1 MESTMTP
8 EPGSAVV
15 PGTDLRQ
22 HARTL
27 VRVHDAVMGGVVPP
41 ARPRPLVSRSWR
53 RVLAFGLD
61 PTHANARAPL
71 PRSEVERRRRSSPLS
86 LVVDEIRSVLTS
98 VADASRFI
106 VVVTD
111 ADGVILWRE
120 GSARVL
126 CRADDLGFTEGA
138 TWTEDHVGTNA
149 IGTALAEQAPVQLF
163 SAEHFEEG
171 QHPWY
176 CTASPVHDPRTGAL
190 LGVVDVSGPA
200 LTLHPALVALVDT
213 ATKLAEA
220 RLWRHHEQ
228 SLHRLR
234 RSAEPVLA
242 ATSGPLLLVD
252 DDGWVAHHSGVL
264 VKDRIAAPRE
274 DRPLTV
280 PGLGLCLPERLGE
293 GWLVRP
299 GHAPTAM
306 AARLTRVDG
315 DDVLEVAGAGDGGG
329 WRASLTPRH
338 ATILRL
344 LAAAGTAGMG
354 AAELSRALYGD
365 DAHRVTVRAELSRLR
380 RVVGALVTT
389 GPYRVADGVGLVCD
403 PLPPG
408 ETRDRSQAP
417 DASGR

>member
-1 MESTMTP
+1 MRP
-8 EPGSAVV
+8 YAGGAVA
-15 PGTDLRQ
+15 PGTDLGQ
-22 HARTL
+22 HAREL
-27 VRVHDAVMGGVVPP
+27 HRVHDAVMGGTTPP
-41 ARPRPLVSRSWR
+41 APPRPVVQRSWT
-53 RVLAFGLD
+53 RVLRLGLD
-61 PTHANARAPL
+61 PTRVNARDPL
-71 PRSEVERRRRSSPLS
+71 PWAEVEHRRCGSPLA

-111 ADGVILWRE
+111 ADGIILWRE
-120 GSARVL
+120 GSAGVL
-126 CRADDLGFTEGA
+126 RRADHLGFVEGA

-176 CTASPVHDPRTGAL
+176 CTCSPVHDPRTGEL

-213 ATKLAEA
+213 ATRLAEA

-234 RSAEPVLA
+234 RSAEHVLA
-242 ATSGPLLLVD
+242 TTTGPLLLVD
-252 DDGWVAHHSGVL
+252 DDGWVAHYSGVM
-264 VKDRIAAPRE
+264 VRDRIAAPRQ

-299 GHAPTAM
+299 DERPTALS
-306 AARLTRVDG
+306 ARLRVVG
-315 DDVLEVAGAGDGGG
+315 GEQVLEVSGGPGDTGG
-329 WRASLTPRH
+329 WRVSLTPRH
-338 ATILRL
+338 AEILRL
-344 LAAAGTAGMG
+344 LAAAGPDGLR
-354 AAELSRALYGD
+354 AARLSRAVFGD
-365 DAHRVTVRAELSRLR
+365 DEHQVTVRAEVSRLR
-380 RVVGALVTT
+380 RAVGALVAAS
-389 GPYRVADGVGLVCD
+389 PYRIADGVRLVCD
-403 PLPPG
+403 
-408 ETRDRSQAP
+408 ET
-417 DASGR
+417 

>member
-1 MESTMTP
+1 MTP
-8 EPGSAVV
+8 YRAGSAVV
-15 PGTDLRQ
+15 PGTDLGQ
-22 HARTL
+22 HARAL
-27 VRVHDAVMGGVVPP
+27 RRVHDAVMGGAAPP
-41 ARPRPLVSRSWR
+41 APLRPLVSRSWT
-53 RVLAFGLD
+53 RVIGFGLD
-61 PTHANARAPL
+61 PTHANARDPL
-71 PRSEVERRRRSSPLS
+71 PWAEVERRRHHSPLA
-86 LVVDEIRSVLTS
+86 LVIDEIRSVLTS

-120 GSARVL
+120 GSAAVL
-126 CRADDLGFTEGA
+126 RKADGLGFTEGA

-200 LTLHPALVALVDT
+200 LTLHPALIALVDT

-228 SLHRLR
+228 SLQRLR
-234 RSAEPVLA
+234 RSAEHVLA
-242 ATSGPLLLVD
+242 TTSGPVLLVD
-252 DDGWVAHHSGVL
+252 DDGWVAHYSGVL
-264 VKDRIAAPRE
+264 VRDRIAAPRP

-299 GHAPTAM
+299 DERRTTLT
-306 AARLTRVDG
+306 ARLVTVG
-315 DDVLEVAGAGDGGG
+315 GEAVLEVSGSADGGAG

-338 ATILRL
+338 AAVLRL
-344 LAAAGTAGMG
+344 LAGAGADGMSAAA
-354 AAELSRALYGD
+354 LSRALFGD
-365 DAHRVTVRAELSRLR
+365 EEHQVTVRAEVSRLR
-380 RVVGALVTT
+380 RVVGALVAAA
-389 GPYRVADGVGLVCD
+389 PYRVAEGVHLTCD
-403 PLPPG
+403 P
-408 ETRDRSQAP
+408 A
-417 DASGR
+417 

>member
-1 MESTMTP
+1 MTP
-8 EPGSAVV
+8 YSAGSAVV
-15 PGTDLRQ
+15 PGTDLGQ
-22 HARTL
+22 HARAL
-27 VRVHDAVMGGVVPP
+27 RRVHDAVMGG
-41 ARPRPLVSRSWR
+41 ARPSAPVRPLVSRSWT
-53 RVLAFGLD
+53 RVLGFGLD
-61 PTHANARAPL
+61 PTHANARDPL
-71 PRSEVERRRRSSPLS
+71 PRSEVERRRHHSPLA
-86 LVVDEIRSVLTS
+86 LVVDEIRTVLTS

-120 GSARVL
+120 GSSGVL
-126 CRADDLGFTEGA
+126 RRADSLGFTEGA

-200 LTLHPALVALVDT
+200 LTLHPALIALVDT

-228 SLHRLR
+228 SLQRLR
-234 RSAEPVLA
+234 RSAEHVLA
-242 ATSGPLLLVD
+242 TTTGPVLLVD
-252 DDGWVAHHSGVL
+252 DEGWVAHYSGVL
-264 VKDRIAAPRE
+264 VRDRIAAPRP

-280 PGLGLCLPERLGE
+280 PGLGMCLPERLGE

-299 GHAPTAM
+299 DGRGTSLT
-306 AARLTRVDG
+306 ARLVSVG
-315 DDVLEVAGAGDGGG
+315 GEAVLEVSGAPGDDAG

-338 ATILRL
+338 AAILRL
-344 LAAAGTAGMG
+344 LAGAGAEGMTAAT
-354 AAELSRALYGD
+354 LSRALFGD
-365 DAHRVTVRAELSRLR
+365 EEHQVTVRAEVSRLR
-380 RVVGALVTT
+380 RVVGALVAAA
-389 GPYRVADGVGLVCD
+389 PYRVAEGVRLTCD
-403 PLPPG
+403 P
-408 ETRDRSQAP
+408 
-417 DASGR
+417 

>member
-1 MESTMTP
+1 M
-8 EPGSAVV
+8 
-15 PGTDLRQ
+15 
-22 HARTL
+22 
-27 VRVHDAVMGGVVPP
+27 
-41 ARPRPLVSRSWR
+41 
-53 RVLAFGLD
+53 
-61 PTHANARAPL
+61 
-71 PRSEVERRRRSSPLS
+71 
-86 LVVDEIRSVLTS
+86 LTS

-111 ADGVILWRE
+111 AEGVILWRE
-120 GSARVL
+120 GSAGVL
-126 CRADDLGFTEGA
+126 RKADTLGFTEGA

-200 LTLHPALVALVDT
+200 LTLHPALIALVDT

-228 SLHRLR
+228 SLQRLR
-234 RSAEPVLA
+234 RSAEHVLA
-242 ATSGPLLLVD
+242 TTTGPVLLVD
-252 DDGWVAHHSGVL
+252 DDGWVAHYSGVL
-264 VKDRIAAPRE
+264 VRDRIAAPRP

-299 GHAPTAM
+299 DERGTSLT
-306 AARLTRVDG
+306 ARLVSVG
-315 DDVLEVAGAGDGGG
+315 GEAVLEVSGAPGGDAG

-338 ATILRL
+338 AAILRL
-344 LAAAGTAGMG
+344 LAGAGSEGMTAAA
-354 AAELSRALYGD
+354 LSRALFGD
-365 DAHRVTVRAELSRLR
+365 EEHQVTVRAEVSRLR
-380 RVVGALVTT
+380 RVVGALVAAA
-389 GPYRVADGVGLVCD
+389 PYRVAEGVRLTCD
-403 PLPPG
+403 P
-408 ETRDRSQAP
+408 
-417 DASGR
+417 

>member
-1 MESTMTP
+1 MTP
-8 EPGSAVV
+8 NAGGAVV

-27 VRVHDAVMGGVVPP
+27 LRAHDAVMGGGEPP
-41 ARPRPLVSRSWR
+41 DRVRPLVSRSWN
-53 RVLAFGLD
+53 RVLGFGLD
-61 PTHANARAPL
+61 PTHANARDPL
-71 PRSEVERRRRSSPLS
+71 PRAEVERRRRLSPLA

-111 ADGVILWRE
+111 AEGVILWRE
-120 GSARVL
+120 GSAVVL
-126 CRADDLGFTEGA
+126 CRADALGFTEGA

-149 IGTALAEQAPVQLF
+149 IGTALAEQSPVQLF

-200 LTLHPALVALVDT
+200 LTLHPALVSLVST
-213 ATKLAEA
+213 ATQLAEA
-220 RLWRHHEQ
+220 RLWRHHEE
-228 SLHRLR
+228 SLRRLR
-234 RSAEPVLA
+234 RSAEHVLST
-242 ATSGPLLLVD
+242 TSGPLLLVD
-252 DDGWVAHHSGVL
+252 DHGWVAHYSGVL
-264 VKDRIAAPRE
+264 VRDRIAAPRE

-299 GHAPTAM
+299 DSAAVGLT
-306 AARLTRVDG
+306 ARLRTVDG
-315 DDVLEVAGAGDGGG
+315 DEVLEVRGAADGAS

-338 ATILRL
+338 AAILRL
-344 LAAAGTAGMG
+344 LAGAGPDGLG
-354 AAELSRALYGD
+354 AADLSRALFGD
-365 DAHRVTVRAELSRLR
+365 DEHRVTVRAEVSRLR
-380 RVVGALVTT
+380 RVVGALVGT
-389 GPYRVADGVGLVCD
+389 GPYRVVDGVRLVCD
-403 PLPPG
+403 P
-408 ETRDRSQAP
+408 
-417 DASGR
+417 